1 MTEAQRV
8 FQLQRIYTKDI
19 SFEVPGAPE
28 IFLKQFQPKIDVNL
42 NTSAKKLEDSSDYDV
57 TLDLTVT
64 ASDEEKTVYLV
75 EIKQAGIFNIDGIEG
90 EELDQ
95 LLHAFCPSLIFPYAR
110 EVISDL
116 IARGTFPQ
124 LLLQPINFEAAY
136 VEARRQAQEKGQSEP
151 SHSVN

>member
-42 NTSAKKLEDSSDYDV
+42 NTSVKKLEESSDYDV
-57 TLDLTVT
+57 TLSLTVT
-64 ASDEEKTVYLV
+64 ASADDKTVYLV
-75 EIKQAGIFNIDGIEG
+75 EIKQSGIFNIVGIEG
-90 EELDQ
+90 DELDQ
-95 LLHAFCPSLIFPYAR
+95 LLHAYCPSLIFPYAR

-116 IARGTFPQ
+116 ITRGTFPQ

-136 VEARRQAQEKGQSEP
+136 VEARRQAQEREQSQSSP
-151 SHSVN
+151 SVT

>member
-42 NTSAKKLEDSSDYDV
+42 NTSVKKLEESSDYDV
-57 TLDLTVT
+57 TLSLTVT
-64 ASDEEKTVYLV
+64 ASADDKTVYLV
-75 EIKQAGIFNIDGIEG
+75 EIKQSGIFNIVGIEG
-90 EELDQ
+90 DELDQ
-95 LLHAFCPSLIFPYAR
+95 LLHAYCPSLIFPYAR

-116 IARGTFPQ
+116 ITRGTFPQ

-136 VEARRQAQEKGQSEP
+136 VEARRQAQEREQSQSSP
-151 SHSVN
+151 SVN